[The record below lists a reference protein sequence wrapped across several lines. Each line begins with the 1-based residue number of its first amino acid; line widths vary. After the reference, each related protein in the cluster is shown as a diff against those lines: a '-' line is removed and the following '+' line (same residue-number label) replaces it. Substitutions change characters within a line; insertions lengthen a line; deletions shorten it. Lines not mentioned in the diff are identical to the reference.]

1 MYSGGTETTAQYTID
16 ENPWYVRAGAII
28 PMASPKIASLQE
40 PSNENWYLLV
50 PGKGSSKAIL
60 YEDDG
65 KSQAYD
71 SDYATTAIS
80 RDDADGRLMVQIA
93 PRQGNYKGISP
104 TRKVRIVLDGATAP
118 EYVKVN
124 GKQLPYE
131 RHAAVKAASGKY
143 ACWGYDGEGL
153 RVTIYLSEAPASSQV
168 SIECDSRFAFTGGQK
183 GLLKRMRRITP
194 EAKTI
199 FAAAISSNLQLTPEL
214 LRFAGTASYITEDP
228 KNAEKYL
235 GELSK
240 EALQADLA
248 QYKLPQ
254 DFLDKLFAWTGVTD

>member
-1 MYSGGTETTAQYTID
+1 M
-16 ENPWYVRAGAII
+16 
-28 PMASPKIASLQE
+28 
-40 PSNENWYLLV
+40 
-50 PGKGSSKAIL
+50 
-60 YEDDG
+60 
-65 KSQAYD
+65 
-71 SDYATTAIS
+71 
-80 RDDADGRLMVQIA
+80 
-93 PRQGNYKGISP
+93 
-104 TRKVRIVLDGATAP
+104 
-118 EYVKVN
+118 
-124 GKQLPYE
+124 
-131 RHAAVKAASGKY
+131 
-143 ACWGYDGEGL
+143 
-153 RVTIYLSEAPASSQV
+153 TIYLSEAPASSQV